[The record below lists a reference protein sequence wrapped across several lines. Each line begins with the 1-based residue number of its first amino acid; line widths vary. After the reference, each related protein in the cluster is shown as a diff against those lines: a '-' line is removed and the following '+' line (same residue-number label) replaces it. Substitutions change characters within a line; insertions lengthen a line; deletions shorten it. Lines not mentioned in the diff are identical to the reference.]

1 MRLVSLLLAA
11 LAGFLPFSAG
21 QAKDTGLR
29 LASLDGRTWIKPGD
43 DGRLTVI
50 AFWDSGCP
58 PCLVEL
64 QSLPALARA
73 NPSIR
78 FIAAGLETRDVQART
93 LARVGLTANIS
104 GIELASAT
112 PGNIQRLG
120 NPRGALPF
128 STAHASDGAICGRL
142 IGALNSQTLPT
153 NSEAC
158 GGNS

>member
-1 MRLVSLLLAA
+1 MRVVSLLLAG
-11 LAGFLPFSAG
+11 LISFLPFSAG

-29 LASLDGRTWIKPGD
+29 LASLDGRTWITPGD

-50 AFWDSGCP
+50 AFWDSACP

-78 FIAAGLETRDVQART
+78 FIAAGLEPRDVQART
-93 LARVGLTANIS
+93 FARFGIAATDAR
-104 GIELASAT
+104 IELAIAT
-112 PGNIQRLG
+112 PAQIQRLG

-128 STAHASDGAICGRL
+128 SSAYRGHGSACGSSV
-142 IGALNSQTLPT
+142 GALNQGVLRQKVA
-153 NSEAC
+153 AC
-158 GGNS
+158 VGS